1 MQRGNSLPMQNI
13 EIKAK
18 YEDLDRAEN
27 IARKVGANFESSIH
41 QLDTYFFVNNGR
53 LKLREISTGTN
64 QLIYYVRPNQAGPK
78 TSAYHIYPVEAPKQL
93 KKILAAALGIWKSVE
108 KQREVYLFDEVR
120 IHLDKV
126 YSLGNFLEFEGVV
139 SPESDKSKISEKVDW
154 LISQFEIR
162 NSDLIEVS
170 YSDLV

>member
-1 MQRGNSLPMQNI
+1 MQNI

-41 QLDTYFFVNNGR
+41 QLDTYFFVKKGR
-53 LKLREISTGTN
+53 LKLREISTGVS
-64 QLIYYVRPNQAGPK
+64 QLIYYVRPNEAGPK
-78 TSAYHIYPVEAPKQL
+78 TSEYHIYPVETPKQL
-93 KKILAAALGIWKSVE
+93 KEILAAALGIWKSVE

-120 IHLDKV
+120 VHLDRVK
-126 YSLGNFLEFEGVV
+126 SLGNFLEFEGVV
-139 SPESDKSKISEKVDW
+139 SPESDRSKIREKVDW
-154 LISQFEIR
+154 LVSQFEIR
-162 NSDLIEVS
+162 NHDLIEVS

>member
-1 MQRGNSLPMQNI
+1 MQGGNSLPMQNI

-41 QLDTYFFVNNGR
+41 QLDTYFFVNDGR

-93 KKILAAALGIWKSVE
+93 EKILAAALGIWKSVE

-120 IHLDKV
+120 VHLDKV
-126 YSLGNFLEFEGVV
+126 KSLGNFLELEGVV
-139 SPESDKSKISEKVDW
+139 SSGSDKDKIREKVDW
-154 LISQFEIR
+154 LISQFEVR
-162 NSDLIEVS
+162 NHELIEVS